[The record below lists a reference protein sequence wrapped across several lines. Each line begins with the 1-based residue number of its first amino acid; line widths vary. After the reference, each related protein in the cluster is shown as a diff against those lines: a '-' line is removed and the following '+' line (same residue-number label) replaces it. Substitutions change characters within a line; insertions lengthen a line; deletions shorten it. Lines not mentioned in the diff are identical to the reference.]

1 MLIAPCYHNLMFI
14 MDSVY
19 LAQCL
24 SYIFIIII
32 AVLHCNGAKLI
43 SQLSQ
48 LKVFLHIMLI
58 AMLSQ
63 VCVIIETAE

>member
-1 MLIAPCYHNLMFI
+1 MYLNTVFKYNVFKYFPALTVNLN
-14 MDSVY
+14 Y
-19 LAQCL
+19 LL
-24 SYIFIIII
+24 
-32 AVLHCNGAKLI
+32 LTGNGVWLV

-48 LKVFLHIMLI
+48 LKIYLHIMLI

>member
-1 MLIAPCYHNLMFI
+1 MYLNTVFKYNVFKYCPALSLLI
-14 MDSVY
+14 Y
-19 LAQCL
+19 LL
-24 SYIFIIII
+24 
-32 AVLHCNGAKLI
+32 LTGNGVWLV

-48 LKVFLHIMLI
+48 LKIYLHIMLI

>member
-1 MLIAPCYHNLMFI
+1 MYLYTAQIWLLI
-14 MDSVY
+14 Y
-19 LAQCL
+19 LL
-24 SYIFIIII
+24 
-32 AVLHCNGAKLI
+32 LTGNGVWLV

-48 LKVFLHIMLI
+48 LKIYLRIMLI

>member
-1 MLIAPCYHNLMFI
+1 M
-14 MDSVY
+14 Y
-19 LAQCL
+19 LNTAQL
-24 SYIFIIII
+24 WLLNY
-32 AVLHCNGAKLI
+32 LLLTGNGVWLV

-48 LKVFLHIMLI
+48 LKIYLHIMLI

>member
-1 MLIAPCYHNLMFI
+1 MFI
-14 MDSVY
+14 VETAGLVHTTLLSWIIQLLQLLIY
-19 LAQCL
+19 LLLAD
-24 SYIFIIII
+24 
-32 AVLHCNGAKLI
+32 NGVWLV

-48 LKVFLHIMLI
+48 LKIYLHIMLI